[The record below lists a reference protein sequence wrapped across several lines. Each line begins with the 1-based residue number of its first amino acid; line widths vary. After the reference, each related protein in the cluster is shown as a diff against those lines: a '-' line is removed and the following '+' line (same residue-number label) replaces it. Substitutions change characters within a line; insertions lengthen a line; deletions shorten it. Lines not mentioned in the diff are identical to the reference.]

1 MKIEQQQLLQK
12 ARDSLQAAQLLVDNN
27 LPAFAAA
34 RAYYTMFYIAEAF
47 LLGEGLTFSSHSAV
61 IAAFGREFAKTKRLP
76 VEYHRYL
83 INAQEKRTEAD
94 YNLNPSITP
103 EEAKTIINEAE
114 NMLNSAQNNIPN
126 ISQKRH

>member
-1 MKIEQQQLLQK
+1 MNIEQQQLLQK

-27 LPAFAAA
+27 LAAFATA
-34 RAYYTMFYIAEAF
+34 RAYYSMFYIAEAF

-61 IAAFGREFAKTKRLP
+61 ISAFGREFARTKRLP

-94 YNLNPSITP
+94 YNLNPNITI
-103 EEAKTIINEAE
+103 EQAQKIINEAE
-114 NMLNSAQNNIPN
+114 EMLDFAHNNIDS
-126 ISQKRH
+126 I

>member
-1 MKIEQQQLLQK
+1 MNIEQQQLLQK

-27 LPAFAAA
+27 LAAFAAA
-34 RAYYTMFYIAEAF
+34 RAYYSMFYIAEAF

-61 IAAFGREFAKTKRLP
+61 ISAFGREFARTKRLP

-94 YNLNPSITP
+94 YNLNPNITI
-103 EEAKTIINEAE
+103 EQAQEIINEAE
-114 NMLNSAQNNIPN
+114 EMLDFTQNNIDL
-126 ISQKRH
+126 I